1 MKALSDIVMLDLT
14 HMLSGPF
21 AAMLLADLGAQT
33 IKVEPPGGGEMT
45 RGLLAEDPR
54 YAYKGM
60 GPYFRTLNRNKKS
73 VSIDLK
79 RDEGRALF
87 HELAAKADIV
97 VNNFRPGVPERL
109 GIDHATLAALN
120 PRIVTCSVT
129 GFGEEGPD
137 CDRTAFDVVA
147 QGYGGGMSIT
157 GEAGGPPIRAGV
169 PMGDLSSGLFGAVAM
184 LAALHAREVT
194 RRGQHIDLSMQDCQV
209 SLLSYI
215 AAMHL
220 LSGEVP
226 RQFGNAHPIY
236 VPYNAFPTRD
246 RWLIIAVVKDD
257 QWARLRDVLGNPAL
271 KDARFD
277 GYEGRRDHREEVDG
291 GITEAL
297 AVQRLR
303 RVAGDAARSP
313 RALRAGQ
320 RRGPCA
326 RGRTGAGPRHGGRDR
341 SPGGRLLPH
350 HGQPDQAERD
360 AVRELRSA
368 AAARPAHGRGAGR
381 PLRQEPRRSCPA
393 ARSRRDRLK
402 RTRKPEEENH
412 G

>member
-33 IKVEPPGGGEMT
+33 IKVEPPGSGEMT
-45 RGLLAEDPR
+45 RGLLADDPR

-73 VSIDLK
+73 VCIDLK
-79 RDEGRALF
+79 RAEGRALF

-109 GIDHATLAALN
+109 GIDHATLAAVN

-157 GEAGGPPIRAGV
+157 GEAEGPPVRAGV

-184 LAALHAREVT
+184 LAALHARDVT
-194 RRGQHIDLSMQDCQV
+194 GQGQHVDLSMQDCQV

-257 QWARLRDVLGNPAL
+257 QWARLREVLESPAL
-271 KDARFD
+271 QDARFD
-277 GYEGRRDHREEVDG
+277 GYEGRRDNREEVDG
-291 GITEAL
+291 AIAEAL
-297 AVQRLR
+297 AARNCDAWLERLR
-303 RVAGDAARSP
+303 AARVP
-313 RALRAGQ
+313 CGPVNDVARALGDVQVQARDMVVEIGHPEGGSFRTTGNPIKLSGTPGESYDPPPLLGQHTDEVLAGLC
-320 RRGPCA
+320 GKSEAALA
-326 RGRTGAGPRHGGRDR
+326 RLREAGVI
-341 SPGGRLLPH
+341 
-350 HGQPDQAERD
+350 A
-360 AVRELRSA
+360 
-368 AAARPAHGRGAGR
+368 
-381 PLRQEPRRSCPA
+381 
-393 ARSRRDRLK
+393 
-402 RTRKPEEENH
+402 
-412 G
+412 

>member
-21 AAMLLADLGAQT
+21 AGMLLADLGAQT
-33 IKVEPPGGGEMT
+33 IKVEPPGTGEMT
-45 RGLLAEDPR
+45 RGLLGDDPR
-54 YAYKGM
+54 YSYKGM
-60 GPYFRTLNRNKKS
+60 GPYFLTLNRNKKS
-73 VSIDLK
+73 VCIDLK
-79 RDEGRALF
+79 RLDGRALF
-87 HELAAKADIV
+87 HELAARADIV
-97 VNNFRPGVPERL
+97 VNNFRPGVTERL
-109 GIDHATLAALN
+109 GIDHATLSAIN

-169 PMGDLSSGLFGAVAM
+169 PMGDLTSGLFGAVAM
-184 LAALHAREVT
+184 LAALHARDVT
-194 RRGQHIDLSMQDCQV
+194 GQGQHIDLSMQDCQV

-220 LSGEVP
+220 LSSEVP

-257 QWARLRDVLGNPAL
+257 QWARLRGVLGKNAAL
-271 KDARFD
+271 EDARFD
-277 GYEGRRDHREEVDG
+277 GYEGRRDNRDEVDG
-291 GITEAL
+291 AITQAL
-297 AVQRLR
+297 AARGLR
-303 RVAGDAARSP
+303 RMARAHARGP
-313 RALRAGQ
+313 GALRPRE
-320 RRGPCA
+320 RRGPRASPTCRCRPA
-326 RGRTGAGPRHGGRDR
+326 TMVVEIEHPEGGSFRTTGNPIKLSG
-341 SPGGRLLPH
+341 SPGESYGPPPLLGQHTDEVLAGLCGKSGEELARL
-350 HGQPDQAERD
+350 
-360 AVRELRSA
+360 RE
-368 AAARPAHGRGAGR
+368 AG
-381 PLRQEPRRSCPA
+381 C
-393 ARSRRDRLK
+393 
-402 RTRKPEEENH
+402 